1 MAVSD
6 PLVMP
11 LARELLACY
20 ETELAKLEDPPD
32 SIGLRPGTVVDFLM
46 SMSDDECC
54 SGLAWVRPD
63 GFFPS
68 SASFPSRDTS
78 AQKQGTRAWAVNLEM
93 GYVRCAP
100 TPDGTAIPSNEEWDA
115 VTQAV
120 MDAAAAMRRA
130 ICCWGDTTS
139 PSRIQRILP
148 GQWQPIAVEGGC
160 VGGYLPV
167 TIMGPACDC
176 ADAGDTSS

>member
-1 MAVSD
+1 MVSD

-20 ETELAKLEDPPD
+20 ETELAKLADPPA
-32 SIGLRPGTVVDFLM
+32 SIGLRPGTIVDLLM
-46 SMSDDECC
+46 STADDECC
-54 SGLAWVRPD
+54 NGLAWVRVVT
-63 GFFPS
+63 FYPS
-68 SASFPSRDTS
+68 STQVPNQDTT
-78 AQKQGTRAWAVNLEM
+78 AQKQGPKAWAVTLEL

-100 TPDGTAIPSNEEWDA
+100 TPDEHSIPSNEEWDE

-120 MDAAAAMRRA
+120 MDAGAAMRRA
-130 ICCWGDTTS
+130 ICCMMDAQ
-139 PSRIQRILP
+139 PMRAQRVVP
-148 GQWQPIAVEGGC
+148 GQWQPAPVEGGC
-160 VGGYLPV
+160 VGGTLPV